1 MGENK
6 VSDGDNVSV
15 SVELSGEYGQ
25 VMSKLRSSSSPNP
38 AVEAMADDCVVLL
51 ETVNRIDGGTK
62 SAVASAL
69 PDDTTIPYDA
79 DVVVEAL
86 QVLARYD
93 LVVLEGNTWK
103 PGPLLQK

>member
-1 MGENK
+1 MGDNK
-6 VSDGDNVSV
+6 VSNGDDISV
-15 SVELSGEYGQ
+15 SLELSGEYDQ

-38 AVEAMADDCVVLL
+38 AVEAMAADCVVLL
-51 ETVNRIDGGTK
+51 ETVNQIDGGTK

-79 DVVVEAL
+79 NAVVETL